1 MRFLKP
7 FIALILLTVIL
18 LLGQAMADLALPD
31 YMSRIVNNG
40 IQQSGIEYAVP
51 EIMLEDDFHHLMLFM
66 TPEEMDDVNGIYS
79 RAAPLDNKY
88 GNHDLKMDGTAI
100 YVLDEDAEYS
110 VSDIEPVMARS
121 LLAYTG
127 ISRIYMD
134 EDGKGMEI
142 DGMIITPDADV
153 FEILARMPLEKRLLV
168 AEQFIGQIPENNES
182 MLIQAGARALVE
194 YNASIGID
202 VAETQR
208 GYILGI
214 GAIMIAITI
223 LGAMASISVGFLA
236 SKIAAGVGRN
246 LRKTIFTKIEGFSNQ
261 EFDKFSTASLITRST
276 NDVTQIQSLLV
287 MLLRIIFY
295 APIMGIG
302 GVFKALEKSSSMS
315 WIIALAV
322 IVLIGM
328 IIVIFT
334 IALPKFKL
342 VQKLI
347 DRLNMVTRENLA
359 GMMVIRAFN
368 TQAFEEKRF
377 DDANRELTTTN
388 LFVNR
393 LMVFFQPAMMLI
405 MNGTS
410 LLIVWVGAHQIA
422 NSAMKVGDMM
432 AYMQY
437 ALQIIFAF
445 LMLSMMFIMV
455 PRAIVS
461 AQRISEVLEMEP
473 AILDPKNPI
482 KPKAN
487 GAGEVVY
494 ENVEFGFPGAE
505 ESLLK
510 NINFVAK
517 SGETTA
523 IIGATGSGKTTLV
536 NLLPRFY
543 DIKKGE
549 IRIDGVNI
557 SDMTMHDLRDM
568 IGYVPQK
575 ASLFS
580 GTIESNLKYANEEA
594 SFDEV
599 SEAVSIAQ
607 ASDIVSEKA
616 DGLKSEVSQHGAN
629 LSGGQKQRLSIAR
642 ALVKKPKIYIID
654 DSFSALDFK
663 TDSEL
668 RKALKDKTGG
678 STILLIAQRIS
689 TIKNADQI
697 VVLEEGGICGIGKH
711 DELMKKCETYKEIAL
726 SQLSAEELS

>member
-18 LLGQAMADLALPD
+18 LFGQAMADLALPD

-40 IQQSGIEYAVP
+40 IQQSGIEYVVP
-51 EIMLEDDFHHLMLFM
+51 EIMIEDDFQHLMLFM
-66 TPEEMDDVNGIYS
+66 TPEEMDDVEEIYS
-79 RAAPLDNKY
+79 RVAPEDNNYKDY
-88 GNHDLKMDGTAI
+88 DLKADGKAI
-100 YVLDEDAEYS
+100 YVLDEDAKYS
-110 VSDIEPVMARS
+110 LSEIEPAMAKS
-121 LLAYTG
+121 ILAFTG
-127 ISRIYMD
+127 ISKMI
-134 EDGKGMEI
+134 ENAEEQGIEI
-142 DGMIITPDADV
+142 DGIMVPLDADV
-153 FEILARMPLEKRLLV
+153 FEVLARMPLEKRLDL
-168 AEQFIGQIPENNES
+168 AAIFIGQMPETNRS

-194 YNASIGID
+194 YNDSIGID
-202 VAETQR
+202 VAGKQR

-214 GAIMIAITI
+214 GAIMIAITA
-223 LGAMASISVGFLA
+223 LGAAASISVGFLA
-236 SKIAAGVGRN
+236 SRIAAGVGRN
-246 LRKTIFTKIEGFSNQ
+246 LRRGIFTKIESFSNQ

-328 IIVIFT
+328 IAVIFS

-347 DRLNMVTRENLA
+347 DRLNMVTRENLS

-368 TQAFEEKRF
+368 TQAFEENRF
-377 DDANRELTTTN
+377 DEANTELTATN

-422 NSAMKVGDMM
+422 NAAMKVGDMM

-461 AQRISEVLEMEP
+461 AQRISEVLDVEP
-473 AILDPKNPI
+473 AILDPKNPV
-482 KPKAN
+482 KPNAK

-494 ENVEFGFPGAE
+494 ENVEFRFPGAE

-510 NINFVAK
+510 NISFVAK
-517 SGETTA
+517 PGETTA

-543 DIKKGE
+543 DVSKGE
-549 IRIDGVNI
+549 IKIDGVNI

-580 GTIESNLKYANEEA
+580 GTIESNLKYAKDVA
-594 SFDEV
+594 SADEV

-642 ALVKKPKIYIID
+642 ALVKRPKIYIID

-668 RKALKDKTGG
+668 RKALKDKIGG
-678 STILLIAQRIS
+678 STILLIAQRVS
-689 TIKNADQI
+689 TIKNADRI

-711 DELMKKCETYKEIAL
+711 EELMKKCEIYKEIAL

>member
-1 MRFLKP
+1 MIKLMRFLKP
-7 FIALILLTVIL
+7 FIALILLTIIL
-18 LLGQAMADLALPD
+18 LFGQAMADLALPD

-40 IQQSGIEYAVP
+40 IQQSGIEYVVP
-51 EIMLEDDFHHLMLFM
+51 EIMIEDDFQHFMLYM
-66 TPEEMDDVNGIYS
+66 TPEEMEAVKNIYS
-79 RAAPLDNKY
+79 RVAPEDNNY
-88 GNHDLKMDGTAI
+88 GDYDLSMEGKAI
-100 YVLDEDAEYS
+100 YVLDKNAEYS
-110 VSDIEPVMARS
+110 VSEIEPVMAKA
-121 LLAYTG
+121 LLAYSG
-127 ISRIYMD
+127 DDKM
-134 EDGKGMEI
+134 
-142 DGMIITPDADV
+142 
-153 FEILARMPLEKRLLV
+153 
-168 AEQFIGQIPENNES
+168 IPETNES
-182 MLIQAGARALVE
+182 MLIQAGARALAE
-194 YNASIGID
+194 YNTSIGID
-202 VAETQR
+202 VGESQR
-208 GYILGI
+208 SYILGI

-223 LGAMASISVGFLA
+223 LGAAASIAVGFLA

-246 LRKTIFTKIEGFSNQ
+246 LRKTIFTKIESFSNQ

-302 GVFKALEKSSSMS
+302 GVYKALEKSSSMS

-328 IIVIFT
+328 IIVIFS

-359 GMMVIRAFN
+359 GMMVIRAFS
-368 TQAFEEKRF
+368 TQTFEEKRF
-377 DDANRELTTTN
+377 DDANMELTTTN

-393 LMVFFQPAMMLI
+393 LMVLFQPAMMLI

-461 AQRISEVLEMEP
+461 AQRISEVLDEEP
-473 AILDPKNPI
+473 SILDPKNPI

-487 GAGEVVY
+487 GVGEVVY

-510 NINFVAK
+510 NISFVAK
-517 SGETTA
+517 PGETTA

-549 IRIDGVNI
+549 IKIDGVNI

-594 SFDEV
+594 SADEV
-599 SEAVSIAQ
+599 SEAISIAQ

-642 ALVKKPKIYIID
+642 ALIKKPKIYIID

-668 RKALKDKTGG
+668 RKALKDKTGD

-689 TIKNADQI
+689 TIRNADQI

-711 DELMKKCETYKEIAL
+711 EELMKKCEIYKEIAL

>member
-1 MRFLKP
+1 MIKLMRFLKP
-7 FIALILLTVIL
+7 FIALILLTIIL
-18 LLGQAMADLALPD
+18 LFGQAMADLALPD

-40 IQQSGIEYAVP
+40 IQQSGIEYVVP
-51 EIMLEDDFHHLMLFM
+51 EIMIEDDFQHFMLYM
-66 TPEEMDDVNGIYS
+66 TPEEMEAVKNIYS
-79 RAAPLDNKY
+79 RVAPEDNNY
-88 GNHDLKMDGTAI
+88 GDYDLSMEGKAI
-100 YVLDEDAEYS
+100 YVLDKNAEYS
-110 VSDIEPVMARS
+110 VSEIEPVMAKA
-121 LLAYTG
+121 LLAYSG
-127 ISRIYMD
+127 DDKM
-134 EDGKGMEI
+134 
-142 DGMIITPDADV
+142 
-153 FEILARMPLEKRLLV
+153 
-168 AEQFIGQIPENNES
+168 IPETNES
-182 MLIQAGARALVE
+182 MLIQAGARALAE
-194 YNASIGID
+194 YNTSIGID
-202 VAETQR
+202 VGESQR
-208 GYILGI
+208 SYILGI

-223 LGAMASISVGFLA
+223 LGAAASIAVGFLA

-246 LRKTIFTKIEGFSNQ
+246 LRKTIFTKIESFSNQ

-302 GVFKALEKSSSMS
+302 GVYKALEKSSSMS

-328 IIVIFT
+328 IIVIFS

-368 TQAFEEKRF
+368 TQTFEEKRF
-377 DDANRELTTTN
+377 DDANMELTTTN

-393 LMVFFQPAMMLI
+393 LMVLFQPAMMLI

-461 AQRISEVLEMEP
+461 AQRISEVLDEEP
-473 AILDPKNPI
+473 SILDPKNPI

-487 GAGEVVY
+487 GVGEVVY

-510 NINFVAK
+510 NISFVAK
-517 SGETTA
+517 PGETTA

-549 IRIDGVNI
+549 IKIDGVNI

-594 SFDEV
+594 SADEV

-642 ALVKKPKIYIID
+642 ALIKKPKIYIID

-668 RKALKDKTGG
+668 RKALKDKTGD

-689 TIKNADQI
+689 TIRNADQI

-711 DELMKKCETYKEIAL
+711 EELMKKCEIYKEIAL